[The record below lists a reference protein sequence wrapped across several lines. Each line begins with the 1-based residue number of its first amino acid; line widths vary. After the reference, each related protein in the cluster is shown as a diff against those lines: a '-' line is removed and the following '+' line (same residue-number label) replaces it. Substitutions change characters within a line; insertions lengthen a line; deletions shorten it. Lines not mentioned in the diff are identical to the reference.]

1 MIFKKEIEGKKD
13 IGISIII
20 SGILSA
26 GAVMLIQ
33 NLLLNQKDVERR
45 VILNHPVENPR
56 EGWGGYTGDLRGA
69 AQRFRTSACASSCL
83 WTRLDFA
90 ESCPFLKDWRTTDYL
105 ICFRALL
112 ALGCHCRKARGKG
125 RWREEKRD

>member
-1 MIFKKEIEGKKD
+1 MIFKEIEGKKD

-56 EGWGGYTGDLRGA
+56 VG
-69 AQRFRTSACASSCL
+69 
-83 WTRLDFA
+83 
-90 ESCPFLKDWRTTDYL
+90 
-105 ICFRALL
+105 
-112 ALGCHCRKARGKG
+112 
-125 RWREEKRD
+125 

>member
-1 MIFKKEIEGKKD
+1 MIFKKDIEGKKD

-56 EGWGGYTGDLRGA
+56 VGWGRIHG
-69 AQRFRTSACASSCL
+69 
-83 WTRLDFA
+83 
-90 ESCPFLKDWRTTDYL
+90 
-105 ICFRALL
+105 
-112 ALGCHCRKARGKG
+112 
-125 RWREEKRD
+125 